1 MSKFLKQSPGLK
13 KWSANFKIK
22 AQQSLRTYNLV
33 KTGALSRSIR
43 SILRDS
49 PSGPIFLQ
57 YYLFYGDIQ
66 QNDYPSGHKWG
77 RGRLKKLKRGRP
89 WFTSAYIASQ
99 DELIA
104 VIENDIA
111 DGLLD
116 IIAKP

>member
-104 VIENDIA
+104 VIENDIV

>member
-1 MSKFLKQSPGLK
+1 MSKFLKQSAGLRR
-13 KWSANFKIK
+13 WSADFKVR

-43 SILRDS
+43 SVLRES
-49 PSGPIFLQ
+49 PSGPVFLQ
-57 YYLFYGDIQ
+57 YFLFYGAIQ
-66 QNDYPSGHKWG
+66 ENDYPSGHKWG
-77 RGRLKKLKRGRP
+77 RGKLKKLKRGRP

-111 DGLLD
+111 NGLYD